1 VYSEVYNALS
11 LLLTSLLIA
20 LAYIQAPVNRVC
32 DVVIDEALKV
42 REGIGKKRSCT
53 VGVAL

>member
-1 VYSEVYNALS
+1 MYSEVRNALS

-20 LAYIQAPVNRVC
+20 LAHIQAPINRVC
-32 DVVIDEALKV
+32 DAVIDEALKV
-42 REGIGKKRSCT
+42 REGICERRSRT